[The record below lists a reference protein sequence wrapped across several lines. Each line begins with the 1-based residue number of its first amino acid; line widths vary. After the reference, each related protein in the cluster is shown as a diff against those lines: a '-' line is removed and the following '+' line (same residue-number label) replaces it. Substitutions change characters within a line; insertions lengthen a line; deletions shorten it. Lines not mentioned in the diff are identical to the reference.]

1 MQNAGECK
9 NFIAK
14 RTARLYIKLI
24 IFLCVAFSPVILFSQ
39 VIADSNTIDISL
51 IHYSKPITQNIFW
64 IKQTA
69 EINNDSI
76 PYLNFSEK
84 LPADFNL
91 IIPLSIVEKNI
102 YFNFS
107 LSNNSDSVNNVFFY
121 AGMYCKTMEL
131 FKSNNDQ
138 RKISVITDST
148 GNNISRNGFALIT
161 LAPHENARI
170 YVRLKLL
177 RTGINSF
184 VPRLIN
190 KDFLTYFKNNQQFRR
205 SPVNFFTYI
214 ISGILLM
221 MLFYSVAVYFQNL
234 KPEFFYYAGYV
245 FFTAALL
252 FMKSFFF
259 ASYSQFN
266 YFFEEYFDF
275 IIQSIGIIFY
285 IFFFRKFL
293 DTKHRYAF
301 LEKILKIAVWVVTAC
316 LLVFSAVYFFTS
328 NVIIL
333 NSIENGI
340 KEFLLVLAVI
350 FIIYGIRKKDILIRY
365 LIFGQI
371 SLLIFSALSLLFIY
385 KPLFVITP
393 DNPLILFNEGLIYYE
408 IGLMLELTFFLLGL
422 AYKNKIEIIETVKER
437 EHLKMEN
444 ERKEFEKQM
453 AILETRQEERNRI
466 SADMHDELGSGV
478 TAIHL
483 MSEVIKGKM
492 KENTL
497 PEIQKIS
504 DSAGDLL
511 NKMNT
516 IIWTMI
522 SSNDSVE
529 SLVTYIRIYA
539 LEFFENTSIACH
551 FNMPDPIP
559 AIDLHGEK
567 RRNIFLCV
575 KEALNN
581 SLKHSNAANIFIDVT
596 VNKKLIISIADDGI
610 GINLEKTRK
619 FSNGLGNMK
628 KRMEAIGGSFII
640 ENKTGTKII
649 FEMLL

>member
-1 MQNAGECK
+1 MQNVDEYK
-9 NFIAK
+9 NFIA
-14 RTARLYIKLI
+14 RRIARLHINFI
-24 IFLCVAFSPVILFSQ
+24 FFLCIALSPGLLFSQ
-39 VIADSNTIDISL
+39 IVADTNTIDISQ
-51 IHYSKPITQNIFW
+51 IKFSKPIAQNIFW
-64 IKQTA
+64 TNSAEEIK
-69 EINNDSI
+69 NDSI

-84 LPADFNL
+84 LPPDFKL
-91 IIPLSIVEKNI
+91 TIPLSIVEKNI
-102 YFNFS
+102 YFSFS
-107 LSNNSDSVNNVFFY
+107 LANNSDSVNKVFFY
-121 AGMYCKTMEL
+121 AGMYSKTIGL
-131 FKSNNDQ
+131 FKLNDE
-138 RKISVITDST
+138 RKIFAIADSA
-148 GNNISRNGFALIT
+148 GNTISRSGFMLIT
-161 LAPHENARI
+161 LNPHENAHI
-170 YVRLKLL
+170 YAKLKML

-184 VPRLIN
+184 VPRLIS

-205 SPVNFFTYI
+205 SPVNFFTYV
-214 ISGILLM
+214 ISGVLLM
-221 MLFYSVAVYFQNL
+221 MLFYSIALYFQNL
-234 KPEFFYYAGYV
+234 RPEFFYYAGYV
-245 FFTAALL
+245 FFTASLL

-275 IIQSIGIIFY
+275 IIQSAGIIFY

-293 DTKHRYAF
+293 DTKQRYSF
-301 LEKILKIAVWVVTAC
+301 LEKILRIAVWIVAAC
-316 LLVFSAVYFFTS
+316 LLIFSAVYFFTS
-328 NVIIL
+328 NAVIL

-340 KEFLLVLAVI
+340 KGFLLFLGIV
-350 FIIYGIRKKDILIRY
+350 FIIYGLRKKDILIRY
-365 LIFGQI
+365 LMFGQI
-371 SLLIFSALSLLFIY
+371 SLFIFSALSLVFIF
-385 KPLFVITP
+385 KPLFDFAP
-393 DNPLILFNEGLIYYE
+393 DNPLTLFNEGLIYYE

-422 AYKNKIEIIETVKER
+422 AYKNKMEIIQTIKER
-437 EHLKMEN
+437 ERLKMEN

-483 MSEVIKGKM
+483 MSEVIKSKM

-529 SLVTYIRIYA
+529 SLVTYIRIYT

-559 AIDLHGEK
+559 SIDLNGEK

-581 SLKHSNAANIFIDVT
+581 SLKHSNASNINIDVT
-596 VNKKLIISIADDGI
+596 VNEKLIISIADDGI

-628 KRMEAIGGSFII
+628 KRMEAIGGSFIL
-640 ENKTGTKII
+640 ENKTGTKTI